1 MDHKSLNTTRKRSH
15 IMTLEMA
22 LTYGAQG
29 SVLLLGLL
37 ALIVALHFGR
47 FLLAP
52 MSLAIFIGLM
62 LGPIATRLER
72 MGIWPAVSAVA
83 VVLIFIGLVGGFLT
97 AIAAPLTAWADR
109 LPQIWN
115 ELQLQL
121 SSLRQP
127 LGTIKDLQ
135 EQIRSATGGSSVT
148 VAVKEDTT
156 VESVAVLAPSLLAQL
171 LIFFA
176 SLYFFVATRHETR
189 SAILRLCFN
198 RRLRWRVAHIFR
210 DVENA
215 VSDYLLSI
223 TIINIGLGIAVSI
236 ALWLLGVP
244 SPALWGAMAT
254 LLNFVIYIGPA
265 VMACVLLAVGLG
277 TFDTLTASFLPPLT
291 YLGLNAIEAQ
301 FVTPTVIGR
310 RMTLNPFIVFL
321 AIAFWLWMWGPIGG
335 FIAIPALLTLYAIAG
350 NIIPGIEPPAP
361 AKPHV
366 SKRSIHPKPPIE
378 KAASPLSRPSS
389 PPVRP
394 RPPD

>member
-1 MDHKSLNTTRKRSH
+1 MDQSPQTRPGKRSH
-15 IMTLEMA
+15 ITTLDTA
-22 LTYGAQG
+22 LSYSAQL
-29 SVLLLGLL
+29 SILFLGLL
-37 ALIVALHFGR
+37 ALFIMLHYGR

-52 MSLAIFIGLM
+52 FSLAVFIGLM
-62 LGPIATRLER
+62 LGPIATRLDR
-72 MGIWPAVSAVA
+72 LGVWPAISAIA
-83 VVLIFIGLVGGFLT
+83 VVLLFIALVSGFLT
-97 AIAAPLTAWADR
+97 AIAAPLAAWADR
-109 LPQIWN
+109 LPQIWSK
-115 ELQLQL
+115 LQLQL
-121 SSLRQP
+121 SNLRQP
-127 LGTIKDLQ
+127 LETIKELQ
-135 EQIRSATGGSSVT
+135 GQIRSVTGGSSVT
-148 VAVKEDTT
+148 VAVQEDTT
-156 VESVAVLAPSLLAQL
+156 MENVVVLAPSLLAQL

-189 SAILRLCFN
+189 ATILRLCFN

-223 TIINIGLGIAVSI
+223 TIINVGLGIAVGI
-236 ALWLLGVP
+236 AMWILGVP
-244 SPALWGAMAT
+244 SPALWGAIAT

-265 VMACVLLAVGLG
+265 VMAVILLAVGLA

-291 YLGLNAIEAQ
+291 YLALNATEAQ

-335 FIAIPALLTLYAIAG
+335 FIAIPALLTIYAIAG

-361 AKPHV
+361 AKSRPRERQPV
-366 SKRSIHPKPPIE
+366 PPTPIE

-389 PPVRP
+389 PPIRP